1 MNAAINHCNNR
12 IGDLVADKNH
22 LDVHIILQRY
32 RCLKPSLRV
41 HYRFKV
47 TVAISPATRFY

>member
-22 LDVHIILQRY
+22 LDVHIILQPY